1 MVDIRLSQDPNPER
15 PNPIRP
21 KPPEANMP
29 VELAQ
34 ERLFEEHRGGPRFP
48 VDPPEIHRQRRMWWI
63 AAILAAIV
71 AGLLLAS
78 SVWTSGDAADEDKL
92 GSDKVDAAKIA
103 PEKQCALQG
112 TYDLIKRELFRRAAQ
127 TRGAV
132 PRFER
137 DRLVAEAVPQSAQAR
152 NNFGG
157 SLLLQGRVAEAIP
170 HLQEALRLDPSHAE
184 AHSNLG
190 VALARR
196 GQTAEAIEQAAKV
209 NDDPQVAEVLDD
221 AAVKAD
227 QASSRVG
234 WLRGLLHRR
243 FGTRRA

>member
-29 VELAQ
+29 VELAE
-34 ERLFEEHRGGPRFP
+34 ERTFEEHRGGPRFP
-48 VDPPEIHRQRRMWWI
+48 VDPPEIDRQRRMWWI

-92 GSDKVDAAKIA
+92 GSDNADAAKIA

-127 TRGAV
+127 TRGA
-132 PRFER
+132 
-137 DRLVAEAVPQSAQAR
+137 
-152 NNFGG
+152 
-157 SLLLQGRVAEAIP
+157 
-170 HLQEALRLDPSHAE
+170 
-184 AHSNLG
+184 
-190 VALARR
+190 
-196 GQTAEAIEQAAKV
+196 
-209 NDDPQVAEVLDD
+209 D
-221 AAVKAD
+221 AAAFAKLSDYALLRI
-227 QASSRVG
+227 QSPI
-234 WLRGLLHRR
+234 LRGTDEDEI
-243 FGTRRA
+243 GRASCRERV